1 MELIIFAF
9 QVASICKS
17 TLVKGACGL
26 GLGFSSQDLF
36 TRGKVDDESDSHKE
50 TYRMQETNLLG
61 RIVRAL
67 SQMLS
72 KITRSSS
79 DALELQS
86 LSAYFGQATDAVD
99 SESLFIIHDNLEED
113 VWGIAGVVLG
123 LGSTVTAVYRTG
135 NHDAV
140 RKINGLIKS
149 WIQHVNPLIKNPA
162 TTDKIQ
168 IALSVGSCL
177 ALPHLVDFFQKVDN
191 LDNFELDSLINGF
204 RDLISEL
211 VSINKSG
218 LLHQSLLFASCTG
231 VGNLLAC
238 ILNEGVH
245 SVQVEY
251 VNDLL
256 TLLKKCYTSSYPP
269 LVNLGGM
276 LGIVNILG
284 AGAGCLFQRDSSTSL
299 HPVPDSKVIL
309 FFIFT
314 VCKV

>member
-1 MELIIFAF
+1 MIIFTF

-36 TRGKVDDESDSHKE
+36 TRVRVDDESDSHKE
-50 TYRMQETNLLG
+50 TYRMQETYMLG

-67 SQMLS
+67 CQMLS
-72 KITRSSS
+72 KITSS

-86 LSAYFGQATDAVD
+86 LSAHFGQAIDAVD

-123 LGSTVTAVYRTG
+123 LGSTVAAVYRTG

-140 RKINGLIKS
+140 QKIYGLIKS
-149 WIQHVNPLIKNPA
+149 WIYHVNPSKKNSA
-162 TTDKIQ
+162 TTVKFE

-177 ALPHLVDFFQKVDN
+177 ALPNLVDFFQKVDK
-191 LDNFELDSLINGF
+191 LDDFELNNIINGF
-204 RDLISEL
+204 KDLISGL

-218 LLHQSLLFASCTG
+218 ALHQSLLFASCTG

-245 SVQVEY
+245 SVPVEY
-251 VNDLL
+251 VNELL
-256 TLLKKCYTSSYPP
+256 LLLKKCYSSSYPP
-269 LVNLGGM
+269 LVHLGGM
-276 LGIVNILG
+276 LGIVNTLG
-284 AGAGCLFQRDSSTSL
+284 AGAGNLFQHDSPTFL

-309 FFIFT
+309 FSFLLSARFNFD
-314 VCKV
+314 